1 MMSFTMSYL
10 LIVTGYY
17 HIKHLGQPTPI
28 LIVEPLIFFPQRRKR
43 LWRLKIE
50 NTPFK
55 ITEFTTWR

>member
-10 LIVTGYY
+10 LIGTGYY
-17 HIKHLGQPTPI
+17 HIKHSGQPTSI

-50 NTPFK
+50 NTPYTF
-55 ITEFTTWR
+55 TESTVEL